1 MNRIYKSFLK
11 SKYHSTKYKKYFDV
25 YDELFKKFVNRKIT
39 IVEIGTLNGGSLF
52 MWREYFG
59 NKAKI
64 IGIDLNPKTKQ
75 LEKYGFKIFNGDQS
89 NKNFWKKF
97 FRTVGKVDIIIDD
110 GGHTNIQQSL
120 TTVYTVPHIKNGGML
135 LVEDTHSNYQK
146 EFQNPSKY
154 SFINFSKKI
163 IDDVNYTFPLN
174 IKKKP
179 NFNYSLNDQIYS
191 THFYESIVVF
201 HINRKKAVVNTTVE
215 NQGTHHGIEDLVKE
229 GNELNIKKFKEFTE
243 KISFISLRKITKY
256 FRKITNNMII
266 KKFFD

>member
-1 MNRIYKSFLK
+1 MNKIYKSFLK

-25 YDELFKKFVNRKIT
+25 YDELFKKFINKKIT
-39 IVEIGTLNGGSLF
+39 IVEIGILNGGSLF
-52 MWREYFG
+52 MWRKYFG

-64 IGIDLNPKTKQ
+64 IGIDLNPKTKL

-97 FRTVGKVDIIIDD
+97 FREVGKVDIVIDD

-163 IDDVNYTFPLN
+163 IDDVNYTYPDLG
-174 IKKKP
+174 K
-179 NFNYSLNDQIYS
+179 FNYSLNSLIYS
-191 THFYESIVVF
+191 IQYFESMVCFKID
-201 HINRKKAVVNTTVE
+201 KKKCTLNKRLNNNGKKIDIKDFRYHDIE
-215 NQGTHHGIEDLVKE
+215 NKYY
-229 GNELNIKKFKEFTE
+229 
-243 KISFISLRKITKY
+243 SLLKSKY
-256 FRKITNNMII
+256 FVFNLIGRILFRFNKQFLQNKIKNY
-266 KKFFD
+266 FY